1 MMARA
6 NVAQRTLAATLG
18 LNRQPA
24 IGETA
29 ERRYLKEQYSF
40 VRRFVAATLGIT
52 LRDNNH
58 ARRNDSS
65 APEVASTSERRTAPE
80 ANDPALIS
88 QWGRLLSGTRRN
100 LVGAGLGAL
109 MVAILG
115 TVVTLSATNSAMP
128 PTGRLAQT
136 GQGAPDVNKKNYKLV
151 RDPNGFSLYVPRS
164 FDRAASAKYSI
175 YASKSK
181 SQQIEI
187 KSAPAGG
194 STPFKEIQRLEE
206 SASRD
211 LGYER
216 IRLDRFDNTPKAAT
230 ELEYYTKGS
239 TGLRHTVAFSSMG
252 PDSRIYTVMMAG
264 PEESWHDS
272 YSDFRIAVSSLCV
285 GYTCAND

>member
-6 NVAQRTLAATLG
+6 NVAQRSLAATLG

-29 ERRYLKEQYSF
+29 ERRNLRGQYSF
-40 VRRFVAATLGIT
+40 VRRCVAAIMGID
-52 LRDNNH
+52 LRDNTH
-58 ARRNDSS
+58 ARRKDSS
-65 APEVASTSERRTAPE
+65 PPEVASTSDRHMAPE
-80 ANDPALIS
+80 GKNPALIS
-88 QWGRLLSGTRRN
+88 QWGRLVSGTRRN
-100 LVGAGLGAL
+100 LVAAGFGAL
-109 MVAILG
+109 VTAILG
-115 TVVTLSATNSAMP
+115 AVVTLSVTTSSMP
-128 PTGRLAQT
+128 PNGQLVQT

-164 FDRAASAKYSI
+164 FDRDASAKYSI

-187 KSAPAGG
+187 KSAPVGG
-194 STPFKEIQRLEE
+194 RTPFEEIERLEE
-206 SASRD
+206 STSHD

-216 IRLDRFDNTPKAAT
+216 IRLDRFGNTPESAT

-239 TGLRHTVAFSSMG
+239 TGLRHAIAFSSIG
-252 PDSRIYTVMMAG
+252 PDGRIYSVAVTG

-272 YSDFRIAVSSLCV
+272 YSDFRMAVSSLCV
-285 GYTCAND
+285 TGYTCTQ